1 MRRVVI
7 TGMGTINPLANNVE
21 QTFEAMKAGTS
32 GISYLADE
40 IREELKVNVAGQIK
54 GYDPLAYFNRKE
66 ARTLDKAA
74 QFAMI
79 AANEAAK
86 SANLDQITDR
96 DRIGVNVTSGIG
108 GISSIQEESDRAK
121 GVSYKRVSPMFIPK
135 ALINLVPGN
144 IAIAHDCHGI
154 CNSVVTA
161 CASSTDAIGHA
172 YNYIQS
178 SMVDVMM
185 TGGSEASICQMALS
199 GFNNMRALTRTDDL
213 SGASIPF
220 DENRSGFVMGEGAAV
235 LILEEYEHAKK
246 RGAKIY
252 GEIVGYGATCDANH
266 ITAPDPEGVYVT
278 KAINSALKMADVS
291 IDEIGFVNVH
301 GTSTPLNDKTEAHV
315 LSNLKKQMA
324 VTSSKSMTGHL
335 LGAAGAIEVLNV
347 AMSLNDNVI
356 TPTINTKQIDEAAS
370 DLNVITELTES
381 KSEYAMSTSLG
392 FGGHNAAVIVKRV
405 EE

>member
-7 TGMGTINPLANNVE
+7 TGMGTINPLANNVQE
-21 QTFEAMKAGTS
+21 TFDAMKAGKS
-32 GISYLADE
+32 GISYLDDE
-40 IREELKVNVAGQIK
+40 IREELKVNVAGQINN
-54 GYDPLAYFNRKE
+54 YDPLAYFNRKE

-74 QFAMI
+74 QYAMI
-79 AANEAAK
+79 AANEAANEAK
-86 SANLDQITDR
+86 LAEITDR

-108 GISSIQEESDRAK
+108 GISSIQEEADRAK

-144 IAIAHDCHGI
+144 IAISHDCHGI

-178 SMVDVMM
+178 SMVDVMI
-185 TGGSEASICQMALS
+185 TGGSEASICPMALS

-213 SGASIPF
+213 NNASIPF
-220 DENRSGFVMGEGAAV
+220 DENRSGFVMGEGSAV

-246 RGAKIY
+246 RGAKILA
-252 GEIVGYGATCDANH
+252 EVVGYGATCDANH
-266 ITAPDPEGVYVT
+266 ITAPDAEGVFVT
-278 KAINSALKMADVS
+278 KAINNALKMADIT

-301 GTSTPLNDKTEAHV
+301 GTSTPLNDKTEAKV
-315 LSNLKKQMA
+315 LANLRKQIA

-347 AMSLNDNVI
+347 AKSLEDGVI
-356 TPTINTKQIDEAAS
+356 TPTINTKVIDEDAK
-370 DLNVITELTES
+370 DLNVITDLT
-381 KSEYAMSTSLG
+381 KSEAKYAMSTSLG
-392 FGGHNAAVIVKRV
+392 FGGHNAAIIIKKV

>member
-7 TGMGTINPLANNVE
+7 TGMGTINPLANNVQE
-21 QTFEAMKAGTS
+21 TFKAMKTGIS
-32 GISYLADE
+32 GISFLDDE
-40 IREELKVNVAGQIK
+40 IRDELKVNVAGQIK
-54 GYDPLAYFNRKE
+54 DYDPLAYFNRKE
-66 ARTLDKAA
+66 ARTLDRAA
-74 QFAMI
+74 QYAMI
-79 AANEAAK
+79 ATKEAAAEAK
-86 SANLDQITDR
+86 LEEIADR

-108 GISSIQEESDRAK
+108 GISSIQEEADRAK

-178 SMVDVMM
+178 SMVDVMV
-185 TGGSEASICQMALS
+185 TGGSEASICPMALS

-213 SGASIPF
+213 ERASIPF
-220 DENRSGFVMGEGAAV
+220 DENRSGFVMGEGSAV
-235 LILEEYEHAKK
+235 LVLEEYEHAKK
-246 RGAKIY
+246 RGAKIL

-266 ITAPDPEGVYVT
+266 ITAPDAEGVYVT
-278 KAINSALKMADVS
+278 KAINSALKMADIN

-301 GTSTPLNDKTEAHV
+301 GTSTPLNDATEAKV
-315 LSNLKKQMA
+315 LSGIRKQLS

-347 AMSLNDNVI
+347 AMSLNDGVI
-356 TPTINTKQIDEAAS
+356 TPTINTKVIDEVAK
-370 DLNVITELTES
+370 DLNVITELT
-381 KSEYAMSTSLG
+381 KSDAKYAMSTSLG
-392 FGGHNAAVIVKRV
+392 FGGHNSAVIIKKM